1 MGEILPEGYSEWL
14 KEVKQRIL
22 ASQQRAA
29 LKVNQELLQLYWHI
43 GHEVLVRQKLKGW
56 GAKIVARLAEDIK
69 CAFPDIK
76 GFSRANLMAMRQ
88 FAENWPDFLQ
98 EPIVQQAVGQ
108 IPWGHN
114 LVLLSKLKDRQQ
126 RLDYA
131 NKTQKHGW
139 SRAVLE
145 HQIAT
150 GFLERNGNAVT
161 NFAQT
166 LPSPTSELAQQTTK
180 SPYVFDFLALGDKHQ
195 ERELEIALIDH
206 ISQFLV
212 ELGVGFAYMGRQ
224 FHLEV
229 GGDDFYIDLLFYHVK
244 LHCYVVVELKT
255 GTFKP
260 ADLGQLNFYL
270 TAVDRQV
277 KAEQDAPTIGLLLC
291 RSQNRLVA
299 EYALADMSKP
309 MGIAEYELSKALP
322 ADLEDKLPSIER
334 IEQGWFDLFGGFA
347 PENVDDKEAGV

>member
-1 MGEILPEGYSEWL
+1 MIELLPEGYSEWL
-14 KEVKQRIL
+14 KDVKQRIL
-22 ASQQRAA
+22 ASQQCAV

-43 GHEVLVRQKLKGW
+43 GNEVLERQKLKGW
-56 GAKIVARLAEDIK
+56 GAKIVTRLAEDIK
-69 CAFPDIK
+69 CAFPGIK
-76 GFSRANLMAMRQ
+76 GFSRTNLMAMRQ

-114 LVLLSKLKDRQQ
+114 LVLLSRLKDRQQ

-131 NKTQKHGW
+131 RKAQEYGW
-139 SRAVLE
+139 SRTVLE

-150 GFLERNGNAVT
+150 GFLERDGNAVT

-166 LPSPTSELAQQTTK
+166 PPSPTSELAQQTTK
-180 SPYVFDFLALGDKHQ
+180 SPYIFDFLALGDKHQ
-195 ERELEIALIDH
+195 ERELENALIDH

-212 ELGVGFAYMGRQ
+212 ELGVGFAYMGKQ

-229 GGDDFYIDLLFYHVK
+229 GGNDFYIDLLFYHAK

-255 GTFKP
+255 GAFKP

-270 TAVDRQV
+270 TAIDRQV
-277 KAEQDAPTIGLLLC
+277 KTDKDAPTIGLLLC
-291 RSQNRLVA
+291 RTQNRLVA

-334 IEQGWFDLFGGFA
+334 IEQGWLDLFGGFA
-347 PENVDDKEAGV
+347 AENEDDKKAGV